1 MDDQA
6 WVLLVFP
13 LKVGSVSCS
22 FFYIVCIGI
31 EVCCVWDHTGLLD
44 R

>member
-1 MDDQA
+1 MIRLGSY
-6 WVLLVFP
+6 WFFLLR
-13 LKVGSVSCS
+13 LDLYHIH
-22 FFYIVCIGI
+22 FFTLCVIGI